1 MDRKNFYDAVIVGGG
16 PAGLTAALY
25 LARARMRVLVVEK
38 DRFGGQIAITSEVVN
53 YPGVAKTSGAQLT
66 ETMRSQAESFG
77 AEFMAG
83 EVTGLDMES
92 DVKTVHTSK
101 GDVSAFAVLLATG
114 ARPRRA
120 GIEGEERF
128 AGRGVGY
135 CATCDG
141 EFFEGKE
148 VFVIGGGFS
157 AAEEGVFLTKYAKH
171 VTILVRG
178 DDFTCAPGAAAAAR
192 DHEKI
197 TVLTNTEAVSI
208 EGDEVMRE
216 LRYRN
221 RITGE
226 EGTYRAPEGDTF
238 GLFVFAGY
246 EPAIELAQGLVDLTE
261 RGYVVTDEGQ
271 RTKTEGLFAAGDVC
285 VKELR
290 QVVTATGDGAKAAAS
305 MEHYVAALQEKT
317 GLVPERPERHAFAST
332 DESAADQGA
341 VSSASSSAE
350 KRAVAEQGAVS
361 PRVSSAAQ
369 ELFDEGMLAQL
380 NAVFARMAS
389 SVTLEFHENASD
401 VSRELAAYASALA
414 SLTDRVN
421 VTQGDDAP
429 ADAAPFVR
437 VLRED
442 GTDSGLAFHGVPG
455 GHEFTS
461 FVLGLYNVA
470 GPGQPLDDAVRERI
484 AAVAG
489 PINVKVVVSLS
500 CTMCPETVV
509 AAQRLAAENENV
521 RAEVYDIAHAPELKE
536 RYNVMSVPCVVV
548 NDGEQVLFGRK
559 NIEQLLDALA

>member
-1 MDRKNFYDAVIVGGG
+1 MDTKNLYDAVIVGGG

-77 AEFMAG
+77 AEFMAA

-101 GDVSAFAVLLATG
+101 GDVHAFAVLLATG

-157 AAEEGVFLTKYAKH
+157 AAEEGVFLTKYANH

-192 DHEKI
+192 EHEKI

-246 EPAIELAQGLVDLTE
+246 EPAIELAQGLVELTE
-261 RGYVVTDEGQ
+261 RGYIVTDEGQ

-341 VSSASSSAE
+341 VSSAE
-350 KRAVAEQGAVS
+350 KRAAAEQDAVS
-361 PRVSSAAQ
+361 SRVSSAAQ

-389 SVTLEFHENASD
+389 SVTLELHENASD
-401 VSRELAAYASALA
+401 VSRELAAYANALA

-489 PINVKVVVSLS
+489 PIDVKVVVSLS

-536 RYNVMSVPCVVV
+536 RYNVMSVPCVAV